1 MFEYEGNEYSLEDV
15 KLAASNLN
23 MGFDEYV
30 EKYNLKEKGKASGV
44 AQQDAAVTPQP
55 EIASESMDSEQE
67 NGSLDLEKLNDK
79 EFFAEYGINNVDIE
93 DDKDALPYTRSL
105 EEPTNETTVEST
117 GTRKAQLP
125 KATPKE
131 YIKKVKNLESTAN
144 VVLNSNTPYQLDI
157 EGGSISE
164 LSEDPSFFDNI
175 RSEIKEAHYRRFPS
189 GEFPSDYDIDN
200 IVKAK
205 IKKLSNQEAEQKR
218 NSARALV
225 EDALEE
231 GSYDFKLNT
240 GAKLHMS
247 EVSKEAK
254 NLANLIK
261 ETREQQKILQGDG
274 TYDEKLAAQ
283 IKLKELS
290 PLADEALNTY
300 NEDLTFMFDN
310 KTGQRLTKPE
320 VEAKNSAGEQ
330 DEMTNLEGELNELEG
345 FYKDL
350 DLESLEQAYFGHVL
364 EYEDYQKN
372 RNSTIDLK
380 PTDGTLAI
388 ALNNYGYE
396 AEDGV
401 FKNVKYSDLMNFQ
414 DQEELLQSSIYNPEG
429 GIIPQLGETLKSINK
444 DRKKLNL
451 EREAFKT
458 AYLLN
463 IDPGSIEQSKTS
475 RFFEAATEAT
485 IGAEATERIG
495 TTARKELDALEG
507 VFSEAGITMTEDQKK
522 NFERSFGMNVAEG
535 VGAFMP
541 ELVKFALANKVAGA
555 AGITRLIANA
565 GTRATYIN
573 AAGQL
578 VTTAKKANKPLQ
590 FTLGALLEEAKFKAV
605 TEGESQTG
613 GGVGFF
619 AGGALIR
626 KALPFRFQG
635 DLARFNPF
643 LEKVVLAGPGGAV
656 GSEAALFTEA
666 VYKDVVGNKDFR
678 SSMEEEYGDLGEVGS
693 RVAVNMAVFSLIGGL
708 GLKKLDIKS
717 IAEKRSL
724 LEKTQNELDNDF
736 LKKRSLE
743 STSRSLKEASPFSKE
758 KLLTDSEVLKKQNL
772 VNLLKSETAVA
783 DRAFNKLD
791 IASVRD
797 NMNAARVV
805 LNSSKSTKYEIE
817 AAKKI
822 INQGTASIA
831 AAQRQV
837 NRQFNEMRKSGIL
850 GDKVS
855 LEIVEGGEKT
865 EGSKALYDPISKKFT
880 VDILKYKPGV
890 FAHEVGHA
898 FMDMAFKAN
907 PELARQFKDVIKND
921 FNKALQGKRF
931 DYKGKKDL
939 TFEEAIDFAYGKDV
953 KAEEYVM
960 NAIEFLQNPKYADL
974 LLNKGLLPSL
984 KRTLVNTGRKAG
996 LDLSSSLDLS
1006 ASNST
1011 RASQLLE
1018 FMYSMGRVSEGGSA
1032 RGIKK
1037 SFEKFSDISIDGN
1050 KLVDTFGNEITQ
1062 DRVDKA
1068 KASKDLETS
1077 ASKLAEKY
1085 KNNKEGMTP
1094 KELTDFKDQYVSLGV
1109 EAVSRWAA
1117 KKGVPVSAIKANP
1130 EIAGKVLDQF
1140 ESVIRNYKPVNPK
1153 TGEKVEL
1160 STYMQKPLGLRVGPK
1175 IVEEYSRK
1183 LETTSTDTEFAREIV
1198 DQSSPEALAERRAK
1212 EEAETKDLI
1221 DVRDFTPVRVK
1232 RELIEESVDLKPE
1245 TLSTLT
1251 YKTAANEYS
1260 PKVAEALLDVP
1271 YERATGKSTL
1281 NYGKGSGAAEVS
1293 RMQGLFRNVQEF
1305 KKFMETVPEYN
1316 VAGPEATLKTLEG
1329 QEKIIDVSPDA
1340 KGYATGLSNKMLKI
1354 MYDKVDTKIPGISSP
1369 KGRSLGKTSQTQ
1381 VWRLKP
1387 EFRKPSIET
1396 LRKLQQDIGIT
1407 PAGELSIPMKAAN
1420 RTKFGTLLQGLTKLY
1435 VDNVTNKVIRSK
1447 IEESGVKT
1455 AKGTEQIIG
1464 DIAAGTSKRM
1474 ASEVIEEAKR
1484 KLNKFKPSLISKPKD
1499 IKMYEEGEADF
1510 YNAIAS
1516 GMKVEK
1522 AFNESFD
1529 KTFLTKKDG
1538 TPLNAKNDLIKS
1550 IEYNVGEYDRASRA
1564 LSKGTEPKP
1573 LQRYLFEQVSE
1584 QRAQEQT
1591 KEMLG
1596 VGRNGID
1603 FNNPEQ
1609 VNTFVRVFEKA
1620 LGKKNKT
1627 DAEIAEIGA
1636 FLVKAYSANAKLG
1649 SGLLRW
1655 AETDAGI
1662 VLELSSGKTGTTRQS
1677 AFGKAEDF
1685 INLVI
1690 KPNMSNPEA
1699 IKVVRKPKNT
1709 KEGVK
1714 MEFSHIEFDGKR
1726 IDVKRAKQSSTA
1738 TSSAI
1743 KEYQKEGK
1751 ISKETLDA
1759 SLEYANA
1766 NRDLYVDILEQFK
1779 KNGDNNATGM
1789 FLSSSTSSME
1799 GLLRAAA
1806 NLNSIATKGKDF
1818 NPDNYRYEHNPPA
1831 NVMKVYS
1838 VDYINGNI
1846 TKSQLRAKLND
1857 YSASIIPK
1865 EMDNIINEKYQSS
1878 LPLEA
1883 LINPWKRYYNF
1894 SHYGRN
1900 ITELTL
1906 YEKQADG
1913 SYTTVRKGAG
1923 FEQAYKDAQSAIESN
1938 TSSRASKEFF
1948 EKPRSVAESVENL
1961 KMLDRALK
1969 AGNDVKAPVKKIR
1982 VFDFDDTLARS
1993 NSRVNYTV
2001 PNVEGGFSQ
2010 GANKYKAIFMV
2021 GGPGAGKTNI
2031 GKGLQL
2037 GRRGFKVVNQDIA
2050 LEAMKEEAGL
2060 PAREGEYTKEQRSMR
2075 SKLGAAARKAAVAK
2089 FDKYAKNGDGMVV
2102 DGTGASYNA
2111 TMKKVKQLE
2120 DAGFEVHMVVANT
2133 PLETAISRNQAR
2145 VERSL
2150 PDFVVRKTWEQ
2161 VQESAKRYREE
2172 FGDRLYE
2179 IETTDIGL
2187 GEALPERF
2195 LQKVYSGITRN
2206 KVGKINAS
2214 EFAKQADLLESQGA
2228 KFDFKE
2234 FSKVIDGKKGPLFSV
2249 AEKIAA
2255 ARGTEDV
2262 FILTARPPESAIEI
2276 QKFMKEAGVDIPL
2289 ENITGLGDG
2298 TAKAKAKWVLNKA
2311 GEGYND
2317 FYFADDAIKNVEAV
2331 KQVLSQIDVK
2341 SKVQQAR
2348 ASKDIDLSKTFNEY
2362 LEVKTGIGAQ
2372 KKYARVKG
2380 EVAGKGKG
2388 KLNFFVP
2395 YSANDFTGLLY
2406 TTLAKGKKG
2415 EAQMKFYKETML
2427 DPYARAMSNISRDRV
2442 ALMNDYSALK
2452 KQLSLVPKT
2461 LRKKLPGEPFTQ
2473 EQAVRVNIWTKQ
2485 GLEVPGLS
2493 KADSKT
2499 LNEFVEKSPELSAF
2513 SEQIVN
2519 ILKGDQYAKPGK
2531 NWVTGTITTDMLQ
2544 TLNTTKRAKY
2554 LETWKQNVNE
2564 IFSEQ
2569 NLNKLEAAF
2578 GKNYRQTLQKTLKR
2592 METGRNRTFGSDT
2605 FAGKATDWLTGSI
2618 GVTMFLNAR
2627 SAVLQTI
2634 SAVNYL
2640 NFKDNNIFAA
2650 TRAFANQKQ
2659 YWKDWKMLM
2668 NSDFLVERR
2677 SGLKMSVNESDIANM
2692 AKEGGVRG
2700 VVNKLLQFGFTPTQV
2715 ADSLAIATGGATYYR
2730 NRVKKYVKEGMNEV
2744 AAEKKALQDWREIS
2758 EENQQSSRPDRIS
2771 EQQASSLGRVV
2782 LAFANTPMQYN
2793 RIMKKAYMDLKDGR
2807 GSKKEN
2813 ISKILYYGAVQ
2824 NIIFNALQQGLF
2836 ALAFDEEE
2844 ESTEKYKDK
2853 YAKIVNGMADS
2864 VLRGSGYIGAIAS
2877 VLKNT
2882 AIKLDSELEKKQ
2894 PKLDA
2899 VLVSELLKISPP
2911 LSAKA
2916 SRISQAARSVM
2927 WDKKEMK
2934 EKGFS
2939 LDNPAYLA
2947 GAQVIS
2953 ATTNVPIDQAI
2964 KKLDDLDAAMFEDM
2978 QEWQRISLI
2987 AGWSKWDIGLKEK
3000 KSKKSKKTNK
3010 RTRTTRTRKRILR

>member
-1 MFEYEGNEYSLEDV
+1 LDSS
-15 KLAASNLN
+15 KL
-23 MGFDEYV
+23 D
-30 EKYNLKEKGKASGV
+30 
-44 AQQDAAVTPQP
+44 
-55 EIASESMDSEQE
+55 
-67 NGSLDLEKLNDK
+67 DK
-79 EFFAEYGINNVDIE
+79 EFFSTFGIDNVNVE
-93 DDKDALPYTRSL
+93 NDKDALPYTRSV
-105 EEPTNETTVEST
+105 EQSTNETAVEST
-117 GTRKAQLP
+117 GTRKVQLP

-131 YIKKVKNLESTAN
+131 YIRKVKNLQSTASA
-144 VVLNSNTPYQLDI
+144 VLNSNTPYQLDI

-164 LSEDPSFFDNI
+164 LSKDPSFFNDI
-175 RSEIKEAHYRRFPS
+175 RSEIKDAHYRRFPS

-205 IKKLSNQEAEQKR
+205 IKKLSNQEAEQKN
-218 NSARALV
+218 NSARAIV
-225 EDALEE
+225 EGALED

-240 GAKLHMS
+240 GAKLHTS
-247 EVSKEAK
+247 EISKEAK
-254 NLANLIK
+254 NLANIIDQ
-261 ETREQQKILQGDG
+261 TRDQQKILQGDG

-283 IKLKELS
+283 VKLNELS
-290 PLADEALNTY
+290 PLADEALNAY

-310 KTGQRLTKPE
+310 ETSQRLTKPE
-320 VEAKNSAGEQ
+320 VEAKKAAGEQ
-330 DEMTNLEGELNELEG
+330 SEMTNLEGELNELEG
-345 FYKDL
+345 YYKDL
-350 DLESLEQAYFGHVL
+350 DLESLEQAYFGHIL
-364 EYEDYQKN
+364 EYESYQKN

-396 AEDGV
+396 AENGV
-401 FKNVKYSDLMNFQ
+401 FKNVKYSDLINFQ

-429 GIIPQLGETLKSINK
+429 GIVPQLGKTLKSISK

-463 IDPGSIEQSKTS
+463 IDPGSIKQSKTS
-475 RFFEAATEAT
+475 RFFESATEAT

-495 TTARKELDALEG
+495 TTARKELDALKN
-507 VFSEAGITMTEDQKK
+507 VYDEAGVTMTKDQEE

-565 GTRATYIN
+565 GTKATYIN

-619 AGGALIR
+619 AGGALMR

-643 LEKVVLAGPGGAV
+643 LEKVVLAGPGGAF

-666 VYKDVVGNKDFR
+666 VYKDVAGSKAFR

-708 GLKKLDIKS
+708 GIKKLDFKS

-724 LEKTQNELDNDF
+724 LEKTQNELDSDF
-736 LKKRSLE
+736 VKKRSLE

-797 NMNAARVV
+797 NMNAARAV
-805 LNSSKSTKYEIE
+805 LNSDKSNKYEIE
-817 AAKKI
+817 AARKV
-822 INQGTASIA
+822 INQGTANIA

-850 GDKVS
+850 GDKIS

-865 EGSKALYDPISKKFT
+865 GGSKALYDPISKKFT

-907 PELARQFKDVIKND
+907 PELAKQFKDIIKND
-921 FNKALQGKRF
+921 FNKALRGERF

-974 LLNKGLLPSL
+974 LLNKELLPSL
-984 KRTLVNTGRKAG
+984 KRTLVNTGKKAG

-1050 KLVDTFGNEITQ
+1050 KLVDTYGGESVREIVNE
-1062 DRVDKA
+1062 A
-1068 KASKDLETS
+1068 KASKELETS
-1077 ASKLAEKY
+1077 ASRLAEKY

-1117 KKGVPVSAIKANP
+1117 KKGVPVSAIKNNP

-1140 ESVIRNYKPVNPK
+1140 ESVVRNYKPVNPK

-1183 LETTSTDTEFAREIV
+1183 LETTSTDTEFARDLV
-1198 DQSSPEALAERRAK
+1198 DQSSTEKLAERKAK
-1212 EEAETKDLI
+1212 EEAEAKDLI
-1221 DVRDFTPVRVK
+1221 DVREFTPVRIK
-1232 RELIEESVDLKPE
+1232 RELIEESVDLEPGFNK
-1245 TLSTLT
+1245 LT
-1251 YKTAANEYS
+1251 YKTAANDYS
-1260 PKVAEALLDVP
+1260 PKVAEALLDMP
-1271 YERATGKSTL
+1271 YNRATGKSTL
-1281 NYGKGSGAAEVS
+1281 NYGKGGGAAEVS
-1293 RMQGLFRNVQEF
+1293 RMQGLFRNIQEF
-1305 KKFMETVPEYN
+1305 KKFMETMPEYN
-1316 VAGPEATLKTLEG
+1316 VSGSETTLKTLEG
-1329 QEKIIDVSPDA
+1329 QEKIADVSPEA
-1340 KGYATGLSNKMLKI
+1340 KGYATGLNRKLLKL
-1354 MYDKVDTKIPGISSP
+1354 MYDKVNVKIPGVSSP
-1369 KGRSLGKTSQTQ
+1369 KGRSLGETSQVQ

-1387 EFRKPSIET
+1387 EFRKPFAET
-1396 LRKLQQDIGIT
+1396 LVKLQQDIGIT
-1407 PAGELSIPMKAAN
+1407 PAGELSIPMKGAN
-1420 RTKFGTLLQGLTKLY
+1420 RTKFGTLLQGLTKVY
-1435 VDNVTNKVIRSK
+1435 VDNLTNKVIRSK
-1447 IEESGVKT
+1447 IEESNIKT
-1455 AKGTEQIIG
+1455 AKSTDQVIA

-1474 ASEVIEEAKR
+1474 ASEDVKEAR
-1484 KLNKFKPSLISKPKD
+1484 NEINKFKSNFLKTP
-1499 IKMYEEGEADF
+1499 EGEKIYNEGESDF
-1510 YNAIAS
+1510 YSAIAS
-1516 GMKVEK
+1516 GMSVEK
-1522 AFNESFD
+1522 AFNSSFPE
-1529 KTFLTKKDG
+1529 TFLTNKKG
-1538 TPLNAKNDLIKS
+1538 EPLKTKNELIKS
-1550 IEYNVGEYDRASRA
+1550 IEWMTGEYDRASRA
-1564 LSKGTEPKP
+1564 LSKDVEPKSI
-1573 LQRYLFEQVSE
+1573 QRFLYEQVSE
-1584 QRAQEQT
+1584 QRANENLKNMLDLA
-1591 KEMLG
+1591 KE
-1596 VGRNGID
+1596 GID
-1603 FNNPEQ
+1603 FNDPKQINATVE
-1609 VNTFVRVFEKA
+1609 VLRKA
-1620 LGKKNKT
+1620 IGKLYKT
-1627 DAEIAEIGA
+1627 DAELAEKGA
-1636 FLVKAYSANAKLG
+1636 FLVKSYSTNAKVG
-1649 SGLLRW
+1649 SGLFEWVDTVFGKQLKLTNK
-1655 AETDAGI
+1655 ETGAI
-1662 VLELSSGKTGTTRQS
+1662 RQS
-1677 AFGKAEDF
+1677 ILGKAEDF
-1685 INLVI
+1685 IDLII
-1690 KPNMSNPEA
+1690 KPNMTNPES
-1699 IKVVRKPKNT
+1699 IKVVRKQKIT
-1709 KEGVK
+1709 KEGPR
-1714 MEFSHIEFDGKR
+1714 MDFSHVEFNGEK
-1726 IDVKRAKQSSTA
+1726 ISVERAKQSSTA
-1738 TSSAI
+1738 VKAAL
-1743 KEYQKEGK
+1743 KEVEKNGV
-1751 ISKETLDA
+1751 ISKETLDS
-1759 SLEYANA
+1759 SLDYANS
-1766 NRDLYVDILEQFK
+1766 NRDLFVDILEQFK
-1779 KNGDNNATGM
+1779 NNGDRNATGM
-1789 FLSSSTSSME
+1789 FLSGSTSSME
-1799 GLLRAAA
+1799 GILRAAA
-1806 NLNSIATKGKDF
+1806 NLNSIAMKGKDF
-1818 NPDNYRYEHNPPA
+1818 NADNYRYEHNPPA
-1831 NVMKVYS
+1831 NAMKVYA
-1838 VDYINGNI
+1838 VDYLNGNI
-1846 TKSQLRAKLND
+1846 TKAELRAKLND
-1857 YSASIIPK
+1857 YNASIIPK

-1883 LINPWKRYYNF
+1883 IINTWKRYYNF

-1913 SYTTVRKGAG
+1913 TYTTTKKGAG
-1923 FEQAYKDAQSAIESN
+1923 FEQAYKDAQSALKQN
-1938 TSSRASKEFF
+1938 TSTKASKEFF
-1948 EKPRSVAESVENL
+1948 EKPKSVQESIENL
-1961 KMLDRALK
+1961 KSLDKALK

-1993 NSRVNYTV
+1993 NSRVNYTA

-2021 GGPGAGKTNI
+2021 GGPGAGKTNV

-2037 GRRGFKVVNQDIA
+2037 GRRGYKVVNQDIA
-2050 LEAMKEEAGL
+2050 LEAMKEESGL
-2060 PAREGEYTKEQRSMR
+2060 PAKESEYNKEQRSLR

-2089 FDKYAKNGDGMVV
+2089 FDKYAANGDGMVI

-2133 PLETAISRNQAR
+2133 PLETAISRNKAR

-2172 FGDRLYE
+2172 FGDKLYE
-2179 IETTDIGL
+2179 IETTDIGF

-2234 FSKVIDGKKGPLFSV
+2234 FSKVVDGQKGPLFSV

-2262 FILTARPPESAIEI
+2262 FILTARPPESAAEI
-2276 QKFMKEAGVDIPL
+2276 QKFMKESGIDIPL
-2289 ENITGLGDG
+2289 KNITGLGDG
-2298 TAKAKAKWVLNKA
+2298 TAKAKAKWVLDKA

-2317 FYFADDAIKNVEAV
+2317 FYFADDAIKNVKAV
-2331 KQVLSQIDVK
+2331 KDILSQIDVK
-2341 SKVQQAR
+2341 SKVQQAK

-2362 LEVKTGIGAQ
+2362 LEFKTGIGAQ

-2395 YSANDFTGLLY
+2395 YSANDFIGLLY

-2415 EAQMKFYKETML
+2415 EAQMQFYKETML
-2427 DPYARAMSNISRDRV
+2427 DPYIKAVNNISRDRI
-2442 ALMNDYSALK
+2442 AMLNDFKALK
-2452 KQLSLVPKT
+2452 KQINSVPKN

-2473 EQAVRVNIWTKQ
+2473 EQAIRVSVWSKQ
-2485 GLEVPGLS
+2485 GMEVPGLS
-2493 KADSKT
+2493 KADLKS
-2499 LNEFVEKSPELSAF
+2499 LNEFVEKSPELSSF
-2513 SEQIVN
+2513 SEQLVN
-2519 ILKGDQYAKPGK
+2519 ILKGDQYAKPGEG
-2531 NWVTGTITTDMLQ
+2531 WVTGTITTDLLQ

-2554 LETWKQNVNE
+2554 LEPWKQNVSE
-2564 IFSEQ
+2564 IFSQQ

-2578 GKNYRQTLQKTLKR
+2578 GKNYRSSMEGILKK
-2592 METGRNRTFGSDT
+2592 METGKNRGNNADKFS
-2605 FAGKATDWLTGSI
+2605 GKLVDWLTGSI
-2618 GVTMFLNAR
+2618 GVTMFFNTR

-2634 SAVNYL
+2634 SSFNYL

-2650 TRAFANQKQ
+2650 GKAFANQKQ
-2659 YWKDWKMLM
+2659 YWKDFSTLM
-2668 NSDFLVERR
+2668 NSDFLKERR
-2677 SGLKMSVNESDIANM
+2677 SGLRMNINEADIADM
-2692 AKEGGVRG
+2692 AKKGGVRG

-2715 ADSLAIATGGATYYR
+2715 ADSFAIAAGGSTYYR
-2730 NRVKKYVKEGMNEV
+2730 NRIKKYVKEGMNEV
-2744 AAEKKALQDWREIS
+2744 AAEKQALKDWRETS

-2771 EQQASSLGRVV
+2771 AQQSSDLGRVV

-2813 ISKILYYGAVQ
+2813 ISKILYYGVVQ
-2824 NIIFNALQQGLF
+2824 NLIFNALQNALF
-2836 ALAFDEEE
+2836 AMAFDEDDEMSE
-2844 ESTEKYKDK
+2844 QEKQSSYR
-2853 YAKIVNGMADS
+2853 ALNGMADS
-2864 VLRGSGYIGAIAS
+2864 IMRGSGYVGAIAS

-2882 AIKLDSELEKKQ
+2882 AIRLNAELDKKR
-2894 PKLDA
+2894 PNIER
-2899 VLVSELLKISPP
+2899 VLVSDLLKISPP
-2911 LSAKA
+2911 LSAKVSQIQNA
-2916 SRISQAARSVM
+2916 SRAYQ
-2927 WDKKEMK
+2927 WNKDEMM

-2947 GAQVIS
+2947 GGQVIS
-2953 ATTNVPIDQAI
+2953 AATNIPLDRLI
-2964 KKLDDLDAAMFEDM
+2964 KKVNNIDAALGENVE
-2978 QEWQRISLI
+2978 EWQRIALL
-2987 AGWSKWDIGLKEK
+2987 AGWNEWNLGMQETSKKPK
-3000 KSKKSKKTNK
+3000 KSNNIKKVGGRKL
-3010 RTRTTRTRKRILR
+3010 RKRKLR

>member
-30 EKYNLKEKGKASGV
+30 KKYNLKEKGKASGV

-55 EIASESMDSEQE
+55 EIASESMDSKQE

-79 EFFAEYGINNVDIE
+79 EFFAEFGINNVDIE

-105 EEPTNETTVEST
+105 EEPTNEITIEST

-175 RSEIKEAHYRRFPS
+175 RSEIKEAHYRRFPN

-205 IKKLSNQEAEQKR
+205 IKKLSKQEAEQKQ

-240 GAKLHMS
+240 GAKLHIS

-254 NLANLIK
+254 NLANLIR

-283 IKLKELS
+283 VKLKELS

-388 ALNNYGYE
+388 ALSNYGYE

-485 IGAEATERIG
+485 IGTEATERIG

-619 AGGALIR
+619 AGGALMR

-907 PELARQFKDVIKND
+907 PELAKQFKDVIKND

-1094 KELTDFKDQYVSLGV
+1094 KELADFKDQYVRLGV

-1117 KKGVPVSAIKANP
+1117 KKGVPVSAIKGNP

-1140 ESVIRNYKPVNPK
+1140 ESVTRNYKPVNPK
-1153 TGEKVEL
+1153 TGKKVEL
-1160 STYMQKPLGLRVGPK
+1160 STYMQSFLGVRVGPK

-1198 DQSSPEALAERRAK
+1198 DQSSSEALAKRKAK
-1212 EEAETKDLI
+1212 EEAEAKDLI
-1221 DVRDFTPVRVK
+1221 DVREFTPVRIK
-1232 RELIEESVDLKPE
+1232 RELIEESVDLEPGFNK
-1245 TLSTLT
+1245 LT
-1251 YKTAANEYS
+1251 YKTAANDYS
-1260 PKVAEALLDVP
+1260 PKVAEALLDMP
-1271 YERATGKSTL
+1271 YDRATGKSTL
-1281 NYGKGSGAAEVS
+1281 NYGKGGGAAEVS

-1305 KKFMETVPEYN
+1305 KKFMQTMPEYN
-1316 VAGPEATLKTLEG
+1316 VSGLDVTLKTLEG
-1329 QEKIIDVSPDA
+1329 QERIADVSPEA
-1340 KGYATGLSNKMLKI
+1340 KGYATGLNNKLLKL
-1354 MYDKVDTKIPGISSP
+1354 MYDKVYVKIPGVSSP
-1369 KGRSLGKTSQTQ
+1369 KGRSLGKTSQVQ

-1387 EFRKPSIET
+1387 EFRKPSVET

-1407 PAGELSIPMKAAN
+1407 PAGELSIPMKGAN
-1420 RTKFGTLLQGLTKLY
+1420 RTKFGTLLQGLTKVY

-1447 IEESGVKT
+1447 IEESGIKT
-1455 AKGTEQIIG
+1455 AKGTDQIIA

-1938 TSSRASKEFF
+1938 TSSKASKEFF
-1948 EKPRSVAESVENL
+1948 EKPKSVQESIENL
-1961 KMLDRALK
+1961 KSLDKALK

-1993 NSRVNYTV
+1993 NSRVNYTA

-2060 PAREGEYTKEQRSMR
+2060 PARESEYTKEQRSMR

-2179 IETTDIGL
+2179 IETTDIGF

-2234 FSKVIDGKKGPLFSV
+2234 FSKVVDGKKGPLFSV

-2276 QKFMKEAGVDIPL
+2276 QKFMKEAGIDIPL

-2317 FYFADDAIKNVEAV
+2317 FYFADDAIKNVKAV

-2341 SKVQQAR
+2341 SKVQQAK

-2427 DPYARAMSNISRDRV
+2427 DPYARAMNNISRDRV
-2442 ALMNDYSALK
+2442 AMLNDFNALK
-2452 KQLSLVPKT
+2452 KQISSVPKN

-2473 EQAVRVNIWTKQ
+2473 EQAIRVNIWSKQ
-2485 GLEVPGLS
+2485 GMEVPGLS
-2493 KADSKT
+2493 KADLKS
-2499 LNEFVEKSPELSAF
+2499 LNEFVEKSPELNSF

-2519 ILKGDQYAKPGK
+2519 ILKGDQYAKPGEG
-2531 NWVTGTITTDMLQ
+2531 WVTGTITTDLLQ

-2554 LETWKQNVNE
+2554 LEPWKQNVSE
-2564 IFSEQ
+2564 IFSDQ

-2578 GKNYRQTLQKTLKR
+2578 GKNYRSSMESILKR
-2592 METGRNRTFGSDT
+2592 METGRNRGNNADKFS
-2605 FAGKATDWLTGSI
+2605 GKLVDWLTGSI
-2618 GVTMFLNAR
+2618 GVTMFFNTR
-2627 SAVLQTI
+2627 SAVLQTL
-2634 SAVNYL
+2634 SSFNYL

-2650 TRAFANQKQ
+2650 GKAFANQKQ
-2659 YWKDWKMLM
+2659 YWKDFSTLM
-2668 NSDFLVERR
+2668 NSDFLKERR
-2677 SGLKMSVNESDIANM
+2677 SGLRINVNEADIADM
-2692 AKEGGVRG
+2692 AKKGGVRG
-2700 VVNKLLQFGFTPTQV
+2700 VVNKLLEFGFTPTQV
-2715 ADSLAIATGGATYYR
+2715 ADSFAIASGGSTYYR
-2730 NRVKKYVKEGMNEV
+2730 NRIKKYVKEGMSEV
-2744 AAEKKALQDWREIS
+2744 AAEKQALKDWREIS

-2771 EQQASSLGRVV
+2771 AQQASDLGRVV

-2824 NIIFNALQQGLF
+2824 NLIFNALQNALF
-2836 ALAFDEEE
+2836 AIAFDEDDEM
-2844 ESTEKYKDK
+2844 SEKQKQDSYR
-2853 YAKIVNGMADS
+2853 ALNGMADS
-2864 VLRGSGYIGAIAS
+2864 VMRGSGYVGAIAS

-2882 AIKLDSELEKKQ
+2882 AIKLNTELDKKR
-2894 PKLDA
+2894 PNVER
-2899 VLVSELLKISPP
+2899 VLVSDLLKVSPP
-2911 LSAKA
+2911 LSAKVSQIQNA
-2916 SRISQAARSVM
+2916 SRAYQ
-2927 WDKKEMK
+2927 WNKDEMK

-2947 GAQVIS
+2947 GGQVIS
-2953 ATTNVPIDQAI
+2953 AATNVPLDRLI
-2964 KKLDDLDAAMFEDM
+2964 KKINNIDAALGENVE
-2978 QEWQRISLI
+2978 EWQRIALL
-2987 AGWSKWDIGLKEK
+2987 AGWNEWNLGMQETSKKT
-3000 KSKKSKKTNK
+3000 KKSKKTK
-3010 RTRTTRTRKRILR
+3010 RTKTRTLRKRILR